1 MASPPAPALVTA
13 GGYELVLPDEGTR
26 GKVLGSRDLAVYYR
40 QRHRP
45 ADGRT
50 STSAT
55 ALVAA
60 YRRLG
65 VATAHQSD
73 DVEAAHARKAL
84 AQANKLRLKQEMR
97 NAVIHKLPKNVTF

>member
-1 MASPPAPALVTA
+1 M
-13 GGYELVLPDEGTR
+13 LPDE

-45 ADGRT
+45 VDTRT
-50 STSAT
+50 STSAA

-65 VATAHQSD
+65 VATAHKSD
-73 DVEAAHARKAL
+73 DVEASRARKAL

-97 NAVIHKLPKNVTF
+97 NAVINKLPKNVTF